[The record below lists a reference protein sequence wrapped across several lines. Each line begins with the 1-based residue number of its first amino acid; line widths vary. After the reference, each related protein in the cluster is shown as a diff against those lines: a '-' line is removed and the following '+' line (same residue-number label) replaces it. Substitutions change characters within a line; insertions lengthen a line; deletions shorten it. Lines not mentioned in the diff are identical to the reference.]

1 MPQAVRETTMNY
13 ATLAIERLREGQHAR
28 IKPHGNSMRP
38 RVNDGD
44 LVTLAPAEPAT
55 LKAGDIVLVRCKG
68 SVLLHLIKAT
78 DGSRF
83 LIGNNHGG
91 INGWVGPSAIYGIA
105 TTIEHR

>member
-1 MPQAVRETTMNY
+1 MNY
-13 ATLAIERLREGQHAR
+13 ATLAIERLRDGQTAW

-44 LVTLAPAEPAT
+44 LVTLAPAEPAA
-55 LKAGDIVLVRCKG
+55 LQAGDIVLVRCRG

-83 LIGNNHGG
+83 LIGNNHGK

-105 TTIEHR
+105 TGIEHR

>member
-44 LVTLAPAEPAT
+44 LVTL
-55 LKAGDIVLVRCKG
+55 
-68 SVLLHLIKAT
+68 
-78 DGSRF
+78 
-83 LIGNNHGG
+83 
-91 INGWVGPSAIYGIA
+91 VGFFC
-105 TTIEHR
+105 